1 MLSSFPL
8 VYVDFL
14 SYIDDVAAIIDHA
27 KDYVRLGVPSSA
39 LENIERGR
47 EA

>member
-1 MLSSFPL
+1 MLTFW
-8 VYVDFL
+8 VT
-14 SYIDDVAAIIDHA
+14 YIDDVAAIIDHA